1 MSNGNV
7 SRKGHC
13 RVSDIGVGRRSC
25 CAIGEEV
32 RYEND
37 LGSVRSSQVK
47 AIAQALK
54 EIGVSGCTVYPVRG
68 YGEEWHVYEPLVH
81 GGHHK
86 LEAVFEGVCR
96 VSCRQEITEPGR
108 QGLKGDG
115 LLSVFGLNKVVH
127 LRTRGA
133 LT

>member
-1 MSNGNV
+1 MKMIWAV
-7 SRKGHC
+7 
-13 RVSDIGVGRRSC
+13 
-25 CAIGEEV
+25 
-32 RYEND
+32 
-37 LGSVRSSQVK
+37 VRSSEVK

-86 LEAVFEGVCR
+86 VEVIIEDDRAER
-96 VSCRQEITEPGR
+96 VVAEITE
-108 QGLKGDG
+108 QASTGLQGDG
-115 LLSVFGLNKVVH
+115 LLSVFGLDTVVH
-127 LRTRGA
+127 LRSKTA